1 MRDPAPPYARGML
14 ELPPARFLFCSTRA
28 SVIWLIVRLWLGWQ
42 WLDAGWL
49 KATSPGYANWLTH
62 SAGLQG
68 FIGTADSS
76 WAHRAQAYGHP
87 EVAYGWY
94 VSLLNDV
101 GQHAQV
107 VSVAVTF
114 SELAVGVGLLLG
126 CLTGIAAAGGIALNL
141 IYITSGSA
149 CPTASSSCSASC
161 CLPPGGWRAISAP
174 TTSSCRRPAPSG
186 SGGGSSDPASGPSP
200 PPTTHPASS
209 RGKQCERADRSRLFP
224 AAKPE
229 VATGRVATVSVT
241 FRPSRHIPVTGWKS
255 AGSSADGR

>member
-14 ELPPARFLFCSTRA
+14 ELPPARFLFRSTRA

-149 CPTASSSCSASC
+149 GPNGVFILLGNPAGCRLAGGGLSRRRLLHPAGDRHLLAAGVA
-161 CLPPGGWRAISAP
+161 LPIRRAAPARRRRLTRPAREGGRVNAP
-174 TTSSCRRPAPSG
+174 T
-186 SGGGSSDPASGPSP
+186 DPGFSQL
-200 PPTTHPASS
+200 
-209 RGKQCERADRSRLFP
+209 RNRK
-224 AAKPE
+224 
-229 VATGRVATVSVT
+229 
-241 FRPSRHIPVTGWKS
+241 
-255 AGSSADGR
+255 

>member
-1 MRDPAPPYARGML
+1 MRDSAPPGARGML
-14 ELPPARFLFCSTRA
+14 EVPPARFLFRSTRA

-42 WLDAGWL
+42 WLDAGWQ
-49 KATSPGYANWLTH
+49 KATSPGYANWLSH

-68 FIGTADSS
+68 FIATADSS

-101 GQHAQV
+101 GKHAQV

-149 CPTASSSCSASC
+149 GPNGVFILLGILLLAAWRVAGYLGADYFI
-161 CLPPGGWRAISAP
+161 LPATGTFWQPGWLFRSGE
-174 TTSSCRRPAPSG
+174 RP
-186 SGGGSSDPASGPSP
+186 
-200 PPTTHPASS
+200 
-209 RGKQCERADRSRLFP
+209 QP
-224 AAKPE
+224 AAEDSPDQLE
-229 VATGRVATVSVT
+229 REAV
-241 FRPSRHIPVTGWKS
+241 
-255 AGSSADGR
+255 